1 MRYLLVLGVLFL
13 LFSGCNSQPT
23 VQHEQKS
30 SKPVWILNP
39 SMDGKVGAVGVAG
52 RTYDQKESTKRK
64 LAIGRALDE
73 LTLQRG
79 VKVNLNMSK
88 VEVVKND
95 RVSSTMDVKSDY
107 KANSN
112 VTAHIEQV
120 WEDPLTQEL
129 YIWMVM
135 D

>member
-30 SKPVWILNP
+30 SKPAWILNP